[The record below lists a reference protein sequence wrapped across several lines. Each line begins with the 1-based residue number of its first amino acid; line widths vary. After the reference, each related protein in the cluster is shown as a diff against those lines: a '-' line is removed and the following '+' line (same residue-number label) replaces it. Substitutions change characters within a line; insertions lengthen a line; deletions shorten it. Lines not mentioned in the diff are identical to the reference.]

1 MDVTIDGVMI
11 MKKGLSRTLALTLVT
26 VLVLAFTAPAALAGQ
41 GSAVAQNGPAVTAA
55 PNQAG
60 PSYLQDRIEFA
71 LQRRATR
78 FDEALR
84 AMEQR
89 QERIMQLAGVVEQA
103 GGDVSQVREMLQE
116 CEQLR
121 TQAREQER
129 VAAREFLGVPD
140 AGNRRGAFLNARN
153 QARISVRTMNQA
165 RVQLREAAQ
174 LLQDIAEDLEVE
186 EDTE

>member
-1 MDVTIDGVMI
+1 MI
-11 MKKGLSRTLALTLVT
+11 MKKGLSKTIALTVVT

-41 GSAVAQNGPAVTAA
+41 GPTVAQSGPAVTAA

-71 LQRRATR
+71 IQRRATR

-103 GGDVSQVREMLQE
+103 GGDVSEVREMLQE

-121 TQAREQER
+121 AQAREQER
-129 VAAREFLGVPD
+129 IAAREFLSVPD
-140 AGNRRGAFLNARN
+140 ADNRRGAFLSARN
-153 QARISVRTMNQA
+153 QARISVRTMHQA
-165 RVQLREAAQ
+165 RLQLREAAQ
-174 LLQDIAEDLEVE
+174 LLRDIAEDLEVE
-186 EDTE
+186 ADTE